1 LDTISTG
8 NTIAY
13 AIEPYQKGFLTK
25 SDADGFEMRFGD
37 PELVLGL
44 VHRIAKREGLGHK
57 LAEGVRTFSRELG
70 KEASKFAM
78 HSKGQEFASYDPR
91 GAVGMGLLFATTST
105 GANHSLGPSLREE
118 IRDPLTSQRKAKI
131 VIVSQN
137 SYCLMDSLIYCS
149 FSCYGLN
156 NPLRLQFFSAVTG
169 WDYSPQDLEHQ
180 ANRIYTVERL
190 FNLREGLGKEDD
202 TLPFRSLKEPM
213 PDGPAKGNV
222 VPLGEMLEEYYS
234 LRGWDGAGKPRKETL
249 DRLSLGEFTNVL

>member
-1 LDTISTG
+1 MSHIRSGPYIGTTLQGPQYESIGLLGTNCGISSIEVVAKANYLCNEYGLDTISTG

-13 AIEPYQKGFLTK
+13 AIEAYQKGFLTK

-70 KEASKFAM
+70 KEASKFAT
-78 HSKGQEFASYDPR
+78 HSKGQEFVSYDPR
-91 GAVGMGLLFATTST
+91 GAVGMGFLFATTST

-131 VIVSQN
+131 VIASQN

-156 NPLRLQFFSAVTG
+156 NPLRLQFFSTVTD
-169 WDYSPQDLEHQ
+169 WD
-180 ANRIYTVERL
+180 
-190 FNLREGLGKEDD
+190 
-202 TLPFRSLKEPM
+202 
-213 PDGPAKGNV
+213 
-222 VPLGEMLEEYYS
+222 
-234 LRGWDGAGKPRKETL
+234 
-249 DRLSLGEFTNVL
+249 